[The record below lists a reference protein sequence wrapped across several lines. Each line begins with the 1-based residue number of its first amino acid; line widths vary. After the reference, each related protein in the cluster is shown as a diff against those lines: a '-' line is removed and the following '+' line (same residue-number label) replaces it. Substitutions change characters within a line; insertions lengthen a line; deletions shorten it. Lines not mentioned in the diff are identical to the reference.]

1 MYSSEVIYE
10 NNGYIYID
18 SKTTIKDI
26 IESEIISKNL
36 SELKQ
41 ILSKYNN
48 LNITIEELINN
59 LNIPVICLLTSLNTF
74 IELNHEHYE
83 RSVLLKDFI
92 KNNNIDLKY
101 KEKIKFFNFKKLKD
115 NQAISIETLYKIINK
130 AVVTM
135 TSSTFLQIDENKNIE
150 EIYITTNLVDYIP
163 TRELNIEL
171 MMIDKKLNK
180 KLINKACNTLN
191 ILSRNYRKRNNMNL
205 YDKVDISSILSK
217 SIESCYKYLN
227 I

>member
-41 ILSKYNN
+41 TVSKYNN
-48 LNITIEELINN
+48 LNTTMEELINN

-92 KNNNIDLKY
+92 KNNNIDLKD

-115 NQAISIETLYKIINK
+115 NQTISIETVYKIINK
-130 AVVTM
+130 DIVTM
-135 TSSTFLQIDENKNIE
+135 SSSTFLQIDENKNIE
-150 EIYITTNLVDYIP
+150 EIYITTNLVDDIP

-191 ILSRNYRKRNNMNL
+191 ILSRNYRNRNNMNL
-205 YDKVDISSILSK
+205 YDKLDISSILSK

>member
-1 MYSSEVIYE
+1 MYSSELIYE

-18 SKTTIKDI
+18 SKITIKDI
-26 IESEIISKNL
+26 IESEIISENL

-41 ILSKYNN
+41 TVSKYNN
-48 LNITIEELINN
+48 LNTTMEEIINN

-92 KNNNIDLKY
+92 KNNNIDLKD

-115 NQAISIETLYKIINK
+115 NQTISIETVYKIINK
-130 AVVTM
+130 DIVTM
-135 TSSTFLQIDENKNIE
+135 SSSTFLQIDENKNIE
-150 EIYITTNLVDYIP
+150 EIYITTNLVDDIP

-191 ILSRNYRKRNNMNL
+191 ILSRNYRNRNNMSL
-205 YDKVDISSILSK
+205 YDKLDISSTLSK

>member
-26 IESEIISKNL
+26 IESEIISENL

-41 ILSKYNN
+41 TVSKYNN
-48 LNITIEELINN
+48 LNTTMEELINN

-135 TSSTFLQIDENKNIE
+135 SSSTFLQIDENKNIE

-191 ILSRNYRKRNNMNL
+191 ILSINYRKRNNMNL
-205 YDKVDISSILSK
+205 YDKLDVSNILSK

>member
-1 MYSSEVIYE
+1 MYSSELIYE
-10 NNGYIYID
+10 NNGYIYMD

-26 IESEIISKNL
+26 IKSEIISENL

-41 ILSKYNN
+41 TVSKYNN
-48 LNITIEELINN
+48 LNTTMEELINN

-130 AVVTM
+130 DVATM
-135 TSSTFLQIDENKNIE
+135 SSSTFLELDENKNIE
-150 EIYITTNLVDYIP
+150 QVYITTNLVNDIP
-163 TRELNIEL
+163 SRELNIEL
-171 MMIDKKLNK
+171 MMIDKNLNK

-205 YDKVDISSILSK
+205 YDKLDVSNILSK

>member
-1 MYSSEVIYE
+1 MYSSELIYE
-10 NNGYIYID
+10 NNGYIYMD

-26 IESEIISKNL
+26 IKSEIISENL

-41 ILSKYNN
+41 TVSKYNN
-48 LNITIEELINN
+48 LNTTMEELINN
-59 LNIPVICLLTSLNTF
+59 LNIPVICLLISLNTF

-92 KNNNIDLKY
+92 KNNNIDLKD

-130 AVVTM
+130 DVVTM

-150 EIYITTNLVDYIP
+150 EIYITTNLVDDIP

-191 ILSRNYRKRNNMNL
+191 ILSRNYRNRNNMNL
-205 YDKVDISSILSK
+205 YDKLDISSTLSK

>member
-1 MYSSEVIYE
+1 MYSSELIYE
-10 NNGYIYID
+10 NNGYIYMD

-41 ILSKYNN
+41 TVSKYNN
-48 LNITIEELINN
+48 LNTTMEELINN
-59 LNIPVICLLTSLNTF
+59 LNIPVICLLISLNTF

-92 KNNNIDLKY
+92 KNNNIDLKD

-115 NQAISIETLYKIINK
+115 NQTISIETVYKIINK
-130 AVVTM
+130 DIVTM
-135 TSSTFLQIDENKNIE
+135 SSSTFLQIDENKNIE
-150 EIYITTNLVDYIP
+150 EIYITTNLVDDIP